1 MRTVE
6 FVWCCL
12 WAYLDI
18 FGKWL
23 EDQVDNNDYL
33 AGGLIVASFI
43 IFAWMLGAVQI
54 VWLP

>member
-12 WAYLDI
+12 WAYL
-18 FGKWL
+18 
-23 EDQVDNNDYL
+23 EDQVDHNDYL
-33 AGGLIVASFI
+33 AGGLIVASFL